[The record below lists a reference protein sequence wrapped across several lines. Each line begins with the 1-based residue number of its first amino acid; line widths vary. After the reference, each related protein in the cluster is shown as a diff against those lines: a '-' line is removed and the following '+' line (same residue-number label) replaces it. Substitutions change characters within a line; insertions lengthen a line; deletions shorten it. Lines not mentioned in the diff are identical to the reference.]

1 MCIIPS
7 RTDRSA
13 YRRRMGWLGPGRCG
27 PAGLAAIYALRP
39 VRWQPPS
46 VDAVIAVPRNGTMH
60 HWTLHRHCTLH
71 VLLAF
76 SALTRLDTSRPN
88 PGVTSIYVVSDTV
101 CVFVLTLTRTPPD
114 PDPNCPSCIKGSPSL
129 WSVRHGCFDT
139 LAGPVYVLHAHR
151 LSVIPFLLLLCH
163 RRPHRKR

>member
-27 PAGLAAIYALRP
+27 PARGGAGRYLRTTARTVAAR
-39 VRWQPPS
+39 PS

-88 PGVTSIYVVSDTV
+88 PGVLQ
-101 CVFVLTLTRTPPD
+101 CVFVDCFDAYAHAPRSQLP
-114 PDPNCPSCIKGSPSL
+114 IMHQGIPSL

>member
-1 MCIIPS
+1 MMCIIPS

-27 PAGLAAIYALRP
+27 PARGGAGRYLRTTARTVAAR
-39 VRWQPPS
+39 PS

-88 PGVTSIYVVSDTV
+88 PGVLQ
-101 CVFVLTLTRTPPD
+101 CVFVDCFDAYAHAPRSQLP
-114 PDPNCPSCIKGSPSL
+114 IMHQGIPSL